1 MQALGALIETVQ
13 MAGHAV
19 KPWPYVGVTASGRV
33 LLMATLVG
41 ERKGRGADDLRG
53 LVGAAASQV
62 TMPHTVS
69 RRRAAFA
76 HAMRHV
82 CPITAR
88 PVHVWWPTY
97 LCGYTHVLSAGSN
110 ARRGSDTDLAHSN

>member
-13 MAGHAV
+13 MAGHV
-19 KPWPYVGVTASGRV
+19 INPWPCMGVTASGRV
-33 LLMATLVG
+33 LLVTTLVG
-41 ERKGRGADDLRG
+41 ERVG
-53 LVGAAASQV
+53 GAAAQV
-62 TMPHTVS
+62 TMLHAVS